1 MLFRKKI
8 ERACAY
14 CIYGA
19 KLEDGAVLCSR
30 RGLKAEEDRC
40 RKFRYDPCKRVP
52 FKAKAIS
59 FSQYNDSDFSL
70 GD

>member
-19 KLEDGAVLCSR
+19 KLEDGAVLCSK
-30 RGLKAEEDRC
+30 RGLKAEEDYC

>member
-19 KLEDGAVLCSR
+19 KLEDGAVLCSK
-30 RGLKAEEDRC
+30 RGLKAEEDHC
-40 RKFRYDPCKRVP
+40 RKFRYDPYKRVP